1 MIRLWNLLAS
11 AEDLMADPRLR
22 HPGHGGHGRPD
33 AYPIPERDG
42 PSRRE
47 LLAALAEEAAA

>member
-1 MIRLWNLLAS
+1 
-11 AEDLMADPRLR
+11 MADPVYATRAMEVMAD
-22 HPGHGGHGRPD
+22 PD

-47 LLAALAEEAAA
+47 LLAALAEAAAA